1 MKPAQPVTKKAPPY
15 FRCDWDVADASALQA
30 LAAGTADA
38 TQQKRALDFVIK
50 RVSGY
55 YDLSYQ
61 PGMPDA
67 MAFME
72 GRRFTGAKIVELL
85 SVSIRDLLLREQRKQ
100 QGT

>member
-1 MKPAQPVTKKAPPY
+1 MKPAQTAPKKPPPY
-15 FRCDWDVADASALQA
+15 FRCDWEIADASALQA

-85 SVSIRDLLLREQRKQ
+85 SISIRDLLLKEQRNK
-100 QGT
+100 GT

>member
-1 MKPAQPVTKKAPPY
+1 MKFTQPAIKKPPPY
-15 FRCDWDVADASALQA
+15 FRCDWEVADASALQA

-85 SVSIRDLLLREQRKQ
+85 SISIRDLLLREQRNK
-100 QGT
+100 GT